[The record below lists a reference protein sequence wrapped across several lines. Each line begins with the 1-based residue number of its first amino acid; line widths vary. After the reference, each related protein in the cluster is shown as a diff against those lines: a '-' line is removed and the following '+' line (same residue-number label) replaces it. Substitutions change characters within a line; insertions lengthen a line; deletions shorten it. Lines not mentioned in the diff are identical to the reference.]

1 MQNRYAPETCR
12 IAEDS
17 WSIIWNLSG
26 DREMKGL
33 GIRDVQILVAECV
46 KAKIIA
52 MHKIIIPSSSYRD

>member
-33 GIRDVQILVAECV
+33 GIRDVQILVGRMC
-46 KAKIIA
+46 
-52 MHKIIIPSSSYRD
+52 